1 MTDPGVSDPHWPAID
16 PGLLEIIVCPA
27 CRSDLV
33 PQPDPTGPHSLQCTG
48 SDCGLNY
55 PVRDG
60 IPVLLVE
67 EAGPGD

>member
-1 MTDPGVSDPHWPAID
+1 MSGSEAGWPAID
-16 PGLLEIIVCPA
+16 PRLLEIIVCPA
-27 CRSDLV
+27 CRSELAAV
-33 PQPDPTGPHSLQCTG
+33 PDATRAQTLRCVGKE
-48 SDCGLNY
+48 CGLTY

>member
-1 MTDPGVSDPHWPAID
+1 MTAVDASDPRWPPID

-27 CRSDLV
+27 CRSDLA
-33 PQPDPTGPHSLQCTG
+33 PQPDPAAPHSLQCVG
-48 SDCGLNY
+48 SDCGLTY

-60 IPVLLVE
+60 IPVLLVD